1 MQTWI
6 YEKDREREIERE
18 DYKSSWLQDSGSSW
32 LSCQEGIASEEVEEE
47 VGAY

>member
-6 YEKDREREIERE
+6 YEKERQGIN
-18 DYKSSWLQDSGSSW
+18 YKSSWLQDSGSSW
-32 LSCQEGIASEEVEEE
+32 LSCQEGIEEEEEEE